1 MPVPDVYAKG
11 QGHRPTMSVAG
22 HFLGMHAPERP
33 DVWKPE
39 QLWYR
44 GDEMAALRAE
54 CDKLMERSVGA
65 MAIAEGTEGY
75 ENVPV
80 DCPMLAAV
88 AALRARLAENEEL
101 LEMALNDDRGVL

>member
-44 GDEMAALRAE
+44 GDDYAEAIRQRDPFNLDLVARMDRLRE
-54 CDKLMERSVGA
+54 LEERNRLLKGQVTDIVA
-65 MAIAEGTEGY
+65 RCTDLEAQ
-75 ENVPV
+75 
-80 DCPMLAAV
+80 LAA
-88 AALRARLAENEEL
+88 ATARRPPKRATKP
-101 LEMALNDDRGVL
+101 